1 MNIDSDG
8 VARWEGV
15 NQRTNTGNF
24 SYILEAIGADGETV
38 LSQDV
43 GNTVFEDLN
52 RLMNLR
58 AGQSYNICVTA
69 RNENGNSTPSCDS
82 YMPEGQ
88 GYLLVFL
95 GQLSFLLYLHPMM
108 NATNNSIFIHV
119 GL

>member
-88 GYLLVFL
+88 GNLLVFNHSVFYSYHS
-95 GQLSFLLYLHPMM
+95 SFICTL
-108 NATNNSIFIHV
+108 
-119 GL
+119 